1 MARIKNWET
10 EPVAVPEMDGNH
22 PEHGR
27 YRMARAAYFASI
39 ALRHRDVMQVHYD
52 DNEAENNPKFQALAR
67 RRVVSQPEDALP
79 GPRRFEARPDG
90 APQHCL
96 VEAARVRV
104 MGGMLGLAE
113 AEIAKLEQA
122 AMLNDSF
129 KARETKIM
137 KENGPTWDSY
147 EQAQAAARK
156 AWEDSGLF
164 EADVMDIAGSVAHES
179 IGDMHA
185 ILGKPDTDLTPM
197 DKMQLVMHY
206 ADDYTFNSRW
216 AEPAGKGRGEID
228 RRCLKNEQNTR
239 YASLNQTGLDHFGY
253 VDKGVFIPETTYQAQ
268 RRSGHM
274 VEGRLASLICAA
286 NGLPDGA
293 INPLDLPVIVDNQI
307 KYELAGN
314 M

>member
-1 MARIKNWET
+1 MANVRGWESAT
-10 EPVAVPEMDGNH
+10 AVIPELDSNH
-22 PEHGR
+22 PEHGK
-27 YRMARAAYFASI
+27 YRAARAAYFASI
-39 ALRHRDVMQVHYD
+39 ALRHRDVMRIHYD
-52 DNEAENNPKFQALAR
+52 DNRAEANPKFQALAR
-67 RRVVSQPEDALP
+67 RRVVSQPEDAP
-79 GPRRFEARPDG
+79 RRPRRFEARPDG

-104 MGGMLGLAE
+104 MGGMLRLE
-113 AEIAKLEQA
+113 ESDIAKLEKA
-122 AMLNDSF
+122 AMLHDSF

-137 KENGPTWDSY
+137 RESGPTWDSY

-164 EADVMDIAGSVAHES
+164 ETDVMDIAGSVAHEF
-179 IGDMHA
+179 IDEMYA
-185 ILGKPDTDLTPM
+185 ILGKPDTDLTVM
-197 DKMQLVMHY
+197 DKMRLVMHY

-216 AEPAGKGRGEID
+216 SEPAGEDGGEID

-253 VDKGVFIPETTYQAQ
+253 VDRGVFIPETTYQAQ

-274 VEGRLASLICAA
+274 VEERLAGLICAA
-286 NGLPDGA
+286 NGLSDGA
-293 INPLDLPVIVDNQI
+293 INPLDLPVVVDNQI